1 MRVSAEGSCCA
12 RQEINAALP
21 AGPWVRRRVGTLP
34 HSGHG
39 GRDLCIG
46 RKAPYFLLRADNPVV
61 DADFKGAPARAP
73 QCHLRIRSK
82 LADKVRRRTGAR
94 FIISL
99 AAVFDFDAH
108 A

>member
-1 MRVSAEGSCCA
+1 VSAEGELL
-12 RQEINAALP
+12 REDKRVNAPP
-21 AGPWVRRRVGTLP
+21 AGQWVRRRAGSLP

-46 RKAPYFLLRADNPVV
+46 RKAPNFLLRADDPVV
-61 DADFKGAPARAP
+61 NADFEDAPARAP

-82 LADKVRRRTGAR
+82 LADQVRRRTGAR